1 MELID
6 FILHVDD
13 HLLEFITNYGV
24 WIYAI
29 LFLII
34 FVETGLVV
42 MPFLPGDSLLFA
54 AGALAASTGAMN
66 PWTLGVLLFIA
77 AVLGDTLNYHIG
89 RYIGPRVFEIE
100 SRFINKQHLIN
111 TQKFFEKHG
120 GKTIIFARFIPFAR
134 TFAPFVAGAGKM
146 DYKFFLSYNLIGAF
160 CWIGSFI
167 TLGYIF
173 GNVPVVKDNFTH
185 LIFGI
190 IIISVLPGIIGFIRA
205 KWPPLSGFSAGSLV
219 LLSNGRWPVPPR
231 QARLQ
236 SSNPR
241 CCCAASRRTRRS
253 GRLRYSRFNARCR

>member
-24 WIYAI
+24 WIYGI

-54 AGALAASTGAMN
+54 AGALAASTGAMD
-66 PWTLGVLLFIA
+66 PWLLGLLLFIA

-89 RYIGPRVFEIE
+89 KYIGPRVFEIE
-100 SRFINKQHLIN
+100 SRFINKNHLIN
-111 TQKFFEKHG
+111 TQKYIDKHG
-120 GKTIIFARFIPFAR
+120 GKTIIFARFVPFAR
-134 TFAPFVAGAGKM
+134 TFAPFVAGASSM
-146 DYKFFLSYNLIGAF
+146 NYKYFLSYNVIGAF

-167 TLGYIF
+167 TLGYLF
-173 GNVPVVKDNFTH
+173 GNMPIVKDNFTY

-190 IIISVLPGIIGFIRA
+190 IILSVLPGVIGFIRH
-205 KWPPLSGFSAGSLV
+205 KFFPKKDL
-219 LLSNGRWPVPPR
+219 
-231 QARLQ
+231 
-236 SSNPR
+236 
-241 CCCAASRRTRRS
+241 
-253 GRLRYSRFNARCR
+253 NA

>member
-24 WIYAI
+24 WIYGI

-54 AGALAASTGAMN
+54 AGALAASTGAMD
-66 PWTLGVLLFIA
+66 PWLLGLLLFIA

-89 RYIGPRVFEIE
+89 KYIGPRVFEIE
-100 SRFINKQHLIN
+100 SRFINKNHLIN
-111 TQKFFEKHG
+111 TQKFFDKHG
-120 GKTIIFARFIPFAR
+120 GKTIIFARFVPFAR
-134 TFAPFVAGAGKM
+134 TFAPFVAGASSM
-146 DYKFFLSYNLIGAF
+146 NYKYFLSYNVIGAF

-167 TLGYIF
+167 TLGYLF
-173 GNVPVVKDNFTH
+173 GNMPIVKDDFTY

-190 IIISVLPGIIGFIRA
+190 IILSVLPGVIGFIRH
-205 KWPPLSGFSAGSLV
+205 KFFPKKDL
-219 LLSNGRWPVPPR
+219 
-231 QARLQ
+231 
-236 SSNPR
+236 
-241 CCCAASRRTRRS
+241 
-253 GRLRYSRFNARCR
+253 NA